1 MDYRKLARNA
11 SPFGAR
17 MDSAAPEGR
26 LNKPSDMQIT
36 FRYRVKDK
44 HAALLA
50 KQAAAVNYVWNFL
63 QRDAN

>member
-1 MDYRKLARNA
+1 
-11 SPFGAR
+11 

-50 KQAAAVNYVWNFL
+50 KQAAAVNHVWNFCNET
-63 QRDAN
+63 QIKAVSRVASG

>member
-1 MDYRKLARNA
+1 
-11 SPFGAR
+11 

-44 HAALLA
+44 HGALLA